1 MKRKIISL
9 EEASTIL
16 EPYYDNLVSCIG
28 GGVNDYFK
36 IKEFVDSFGRFT
48 KHENRTKGSI
58 IHDQIK
64 ARISE
69 TFGEDSLF
77 ESNGVFGLK
86 INNDFLIRFKKL
98 DDYKKVA
105 GYKTNQYIKY
115 MGQSIID
122 GFPDTPTFLFAGYIP
137 DKSWTS
143 IKGIY
148 IACWNGS
155 TIEWFDEIGKYAVQQ
170 LNIFQQPATEEEQ
183 NRMRVRLKR
192 NKNDINKNKTGTNG

>member
-16 EPYYDNLVSCIG
+16 EPHYDNLVSCIG

-36 IKEFVDSFGRFT
+36 VKEFVDGFGRYT
-48 KHENRTKGSI
+48 KHENRTKGSL

-64 ARISE
+64 ARILE
-69 TFGEDSLF
+69 TFGEGSII
-77 ESNGVFGLK
+77 ESKGLVSLK
-86 INNDFLIRFKKL
+86 IQDDFLIRFNKL
-98 DDYKKVA
+98 DNHKRSA
-105 GYKTNQYIKY
+105 GNNTKQHIKY

-122 GFPDTPTFLFAGYIP
+122 GLPDEPTLLFAGYIP

-148 IACWNGS
+148 VACWNNS
-155 TIEWFDEIGKYAVQQ
+155 TVEWFDEIGKYTVQQ
-170 LNIFQQPATEEEQ
+170 LNIFEKPATEEDQ
-183 NRMRVRLKR
+183 NRMRVRLKG
-192 NKNDINKNKTGTNG
+192 NKKNIDETKTGTNG